1 MSEEPRSLA
10 GYKSKVHE
18 AGEFENPNEGKPL
31 LNDTDE
37 YVLQLVKFPHVKE
50 FPQVK
55 EKKDGTRTTVKV
67 DKAICEFVEEVT
79 KNVVTAFFRVDSL
92 NFSDDEAFE
101 SAVVRFFKKIKA
113 PIPENTE
120 PEWDR
125 HFIVGMRFRSRVAIG
140 KDEKK
145 VPNGKYFLDVPTCR
159 PLLPSDKHP
168 DAIASAQENNAKQTS
183 KETLSNGAM
192 LANAKL
198 IVVGAANGVDAYQ
211 RLLDAK
217 VTAEVI
223 QAFLAADKRGEIKY
237 PIA

>member
-1 MSEEPRSLA
+1 MTEEQRSLA

-37 YVLQLVKFPHVKE
+37 YVLQLAKFPHVKE
-50 FPQVK
+50 FSQIK
-55 EKKDGTRTTVKV
+55 ERKDGSRVTVKV
-67 DKAICEFVEEVT
+67 DKAICEFVEESTRNIVT
-79 KNVVTAFFRVDSL
+79 TFFRVDSL
-92 NFSDDEAFE
+92 NFSDDESFE

-113 PIPENTE
+113 PIPENAE

-125 HFIVGMRFRSRVAIG
+125 HFIVGMRFRARVAIG

-168 DAIASAQENNAKQTS
+168 DAVASAQDNAKQTS
-183 KETLSNGAM
+183 TAAGSPSAL

-198 IVVGAANGVDAYQ
+198 VVHGAANMTDALQ
-211 RLLDAK
+211 RLSDAK
-217 VTAEVI
+217 VPDDIIAAFV
-223 QAFLAADKRGEIKY
+223 QANSKGQITY
-237 PIA
+237 PV